1 MLLVVQWICHISVGL
16 SRYDMYNSVIKT
28 ALFPNIKTAFSNQE
42 VNNDMCSVFFFIVQ
56 KSKTRSLHP
65 LVFNGVLDPWSLLM
79 SFLNNRNSGRA
90 LQMVRLGM
98 GEQPKQNILPSLK
111 LT

>member
-79 SFLNNRNSGRA
+79 SFFEQQKQWKSSAN
-90 LQMVRLGM
+90 
-98 GEQPKQNILPSLK
+98 GEAWDG
-111 LT
+111 